1 MLAPGPGPWDAPV
14 GQVLDVFHIDAKTA
28 KIAVE
33 HVRQKRQSEQRSP
46 SWDDLMG
53 PLLLENQRL
62 KGEVNGLEERLDA
75 CRKERGSLRRQLE
88 EYKIT
93 RHHCRYF

>member
-1 MLAPGPGPWDAPV
+1 MLAPGTGPWDAPV
-14 GQVLDVFHIDAKTA
+14 KQVLEDFHIDAKTA

-33 HVRQKRQSEQRSP
+33 HVRQRQRSERQSP

-88 EYKIT
+88 EFKIT

>member
-1 MLAPGPGPWDAPV
+1 MLAPGTGPWDAPV
-14 GQVLDVFHIDAKTA
+14 EQVLDDFHIDAKTA
-28 KIAVE
+28 KIAVQ

-53 PLLLENQRL
+53 PLLLENRML

-88 EYKIT
+88 EFNIT

>member
-1 MLAPGPGPWDAPV
+1 MLAPGTGPWDAPV
-14 GQVLDVFHIDAKTA
+14 GKVLEDFHIDAKTA

-33 HVRQKRQSEQRSP
+33 HVRQRQRSERQSP
-46 SWDDLMG
+46 SWEDLMG

-62 KGEVNGLEERLDA
+62 KGEVNGLEARLDE
-75 CRKERGSLRRQLE
+75 CRKEKGSLRRQLE
-88 EYKIT
+88 EFKIT